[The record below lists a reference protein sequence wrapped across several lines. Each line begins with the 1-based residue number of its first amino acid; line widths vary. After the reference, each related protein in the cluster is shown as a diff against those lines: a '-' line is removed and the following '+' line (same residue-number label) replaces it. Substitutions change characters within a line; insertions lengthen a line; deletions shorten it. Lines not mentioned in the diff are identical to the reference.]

1 MASVTLQGSA
11 VVRKR
16 YFGPKQ
22 VSVPTDSRLL
32 QQGDVHSLF
41 SLGSVFRWRVHG
53 NFTAKLVREV
63 WGPHFVSFVSWWLAC
78 ISLTQ
83 VNMPTNVP
91 PAHFPPWQSA
101 SWKSTPWKC
110 MGKHWHYQDPALS
123 TLQPHTPTTPPRTTL
138 LLKKWRT
145 LMVRGASE
153 QEFNCPR
160 CHLIFV
166 LQKTLQQA
174 ACPKSSF
181 IGSLRKNRSCIKNK
195 SKRGVVGSDLL

>member
-1 MASVTLQGSA
+1 MGTLLPSSVG
-11 VVRKR
+11 
-16 YFGPKQ
+16 
-22 VSVPTDSRLL
+22 
-32 QQGDVHSLF
+32 
-41 SLGSVFRWRVHG
+41 
-53 NFTAKLVREV
+53 EV

-101 SWKSTPWKC
+101 SWKSIPWKC

-153 QEFNCPR
+153 QEFNFLR
-160 CHLIFV
+160 CHLIYW
-166 LQKTLQQA
+166 LKTTTKKLPPQKNNKEQA

-181 IGSLRKNRSCIKNK
+181 IWSLIKIRSCTKQKYTWFFRTIFR
-195 SKRGVVGSDLL
+195 SSLVHTSLTYPVTSWV

>member
-1 MASVTLQGSA
+1 MGI
-11 VVRKR
+11 
-16 YFGPKQ
+16 
-22 VSVPTDSRLL
+22 LL
-32 QQGDVHSLF
+32 PS
-41 SLGSVFRWRVHG
+41 S
-53 NFTAKLVREV
+53 VREV

-153 QEFNCPR
+153 QEFNCLR
-160 CHLIFV
+160 CRLIFL
-166 LQKTLQQA
+166 LQTKLQQA
-174 ACPKSSF
+174 ALHQKHLHLIIKRNP
-181 IGSLRKNRSCIKNK
+181 RSCIKTK
-195 SKRGVVGSDLL
+195 SKTWCCRKRSAWGPHWFILR

>member
-1 MASVTLQGSA
+1 MQHRHAKSLVSVFWHLSLSQGSA
-11 VVRKR
+11 VDRKP
-16 YFGPKQ
+16 YFGPRQTQDCSNKEMHITCSLWDQ
-22 VSVPTDSRLL
+22 SFAEESMGILL
-32 QQGDVHSLF
+32 P
-41 SLGSVFRWRVHG
+41 GS
-53 NFTAKLVREV
+53 VREV

-101 SWKSTPWKC
+101 SWKSIPWKC

-153 QEFNCPR
+153 QEFNCLR
-160 CHLIFV
+160 CHLIFF
-166 LQKTLQQA
+166 LQKKIQQA
-174 ACPKSSF
+174 GCPKSSF
-181 IGSLRKNRSCIKNK
+181 I
-195 SKRGVVGSDLL
+195 